1 MTTRD
6 KIKALGLQT
15 KVPVEW
21 CRIFADAVQRVENR
35 LGVPLDADRGGK
47 NHCIFIFP
55 KSLSYSKE
63 SIRNLNFAGFDYCGA
78 WEQPGHAFDMSVV
91 VGVKNDWYNTRL
103 FKKLKENPTLIDI
116 IEDFIKKFCPKFRL
130 SRQIRFNKIAM
141 TFYAW
146 IKDYTSLANYI
157 NDVNASGIYFP
168 RMTPNQSI
176 TKLNS
181 LGVTSGDA
189 IDKLKKYQYK
199 EYNWLEYL
207 TIVANSPIDC
217 KLFLKEDPDTIAEF
231 ERQLLLL
238 IILIILIDLIF
249 REDPDTVKI
258 IEELIEKILPF
269 I

>member
-1 MTTRD
+1 MTTSE
-6 KIKALGLQT
+6 KIKRLGLQT

-35 LGVPLDADRGGK
+35 LGVPLDAERGGK

-63 SIRNLNFAGFDYCGA
+63 SIRNLNFAGFDYWGA

-91 VGVKNDWYNTRL
+91 VGVKNDWYNNRL

-130 SRQIRFNKIAM
+130 SRSIRFNKIAM

-146 IKDYTSLANYI
+146 IKDYTSLKDYI
-157 NDVNASGIYFP
+157 KDVNASGIYFP
-168 RMTPNQSI
+168 RMTPAQCI

-181 LGVTSGDA
+181 LGVTSGEA
-189 IDKLKKYQYK
+189 IDKLKKFRYK

-207 TIVANSPIDC
+207 CIVADSPIKC
-217 KLFLKEDPDTIAEF
+217 KDFLEGDTAEF

-238 IILIILIDLIF
+238 LILIILIDLIF
-249 REDPDTVKI
+249 RENPDTVKI